1 MTSIPQTVKTPNL
14 RPEFYRNEDTGAVM
28 VRVANLASKDI
39 YEAKAQPEHIKQ
51 FPDAYEAFEKGKSEP
66 VSGTPLTDIPG
77 ITREVARGYRLKN
90 IRNAEEL
97 AALSD
102 AACTALGHGIL
113 TARKSA
119 QMLLK
124 ANHADA
130 LQAQLDKQK
139 PTLSLP
145 EKKSNVA

>member
-1 MTSIPQTVKTPNL
+1 MTAIPHTEKTPNL

-28 VRVANLASKDI
+28 VRVANLASKDV

-51 FPDAYEAFEKGKSEP
+51 FPAAYELFERGKSDDD
-66 VSGTPLTDIPG
+66 VGGTPLTDVPG
-77 ITREVARGYRLKN
+77 INREVARGYRLKS

-97 AALSD
+97 ASLSD
-102 AACTALGHGIL
+102 AACSAMGHGVL

-124 ANHADA
+124 ANHADV
-130 LQAQLDKQK
+130 LQAQLDAKRGPGRPPK
-139 PTLSLP
+139 
-145 EKKSNVA
+145 EADAA